1 MNAPAHHSTHA
12 ATTTSQHTAAA
23 PSATP
28 SAWPIEHI
36 RRCFPG
42 LGRLHHNRP
51 VAFFDGPAGS
61 QVPESVA
68 DAVANYLKF
77 TNCNRGA
84 AFATARES
92 DAILNAAHQTVAD
105 FLNAD
110 DPNCVIFGPNM
121 TSLTL
126 HLAHA
131 LSQTWKP
138 GDEILVT
145 QLDHDANVSPWV
157 LAAQQA
163 GATVRHAPINIAD
176 GTLDHAAWK
185 NLLCERTRFAAIGY
199 ASNATGTINPVKDM
213 VALAK
218 HAGALTFIDAVHYAP
233 HGRLNVRE
241 LQCDFL
247 ACSAYKFFG
256 PHEGIL
262 WGRRELLESLRPWK
276 LRPAPNT
283 LPGRWMTG
291 TQSHEAIAGTAAAIE
306 YLAGI
311 SAWLPRNS
319 LPPNP
324 SRSQKLDAVFN
335 HLVHYE
341 RNLSTLFI
349 EGLKTVPGIRIHGIQ
364 DVHRVSE
371 RVPTFSWTFPDIT
384 PRHAAELLAEQGLCV
399 WNGNAYALPFTEATQ
414 LEPNGVIR
422 AGALHYNT
430 PEEIQ
435 TLIHALHTLR

>member
-1 MNAPAHHSTHA
+1 MTNPAPESASNSTSPGTSTSEHPAIAPAN
-12 ATTTSQHTAAA
+12 
-23 PSATP
+23 
-28 SAWPIEHI
+28 WPIEHI

-42 LGRLHHNRP
+42 LGRLQHGRP

-61 QVPESVA
+61 QVPEAVA

-84 AFATARES
+84 AFSTARES

-110 DPNCVIFGPNM
+110 DPDCVIFGPNM
-121 TSLTL
+121 TSLAL

-131 LSQTWKP
+131 LGQTWKP

-163 GATVRHAPINIAD
+163 GATVRHAPINPTD
-176 GTLDHAAWK
+176 GTLDYNAWR

-199 ASNATGTINPVKDM
+199 ASNATGTINPVKAM
-213 VALAK
+213 VAHAK
-218 HAGALTFIDAVHYAP
+218 QAGALTFIDAVHYAP
-233 HGRLNVRE
+233 HGRLNVRD
-241 LQCDFL
+241 LDCDFL

-262 WGRRELLESLRPWK
+262 WGRRELLDALRPWK
-276 LRPAPNT
+276 LRPAPNA

-291 TQSHEAIAGTAAAIE
+291 TQSHEAIAGTAAAVE

-311 SAWLPRNS
+311 SAWLPTNC

-324 SRSQKLDAVFN
+324 TRRQKLDAVFSQ
-335 HLVHYE
+335 LMQYE
-341 RNLSTLFI
+341 RNLSKLFI

-364 DVHRVSE
+364 DVQRVSE
-371 RVPTFSWTFPDIT
+371 RVPTFSWTFPDLP
-384 PRHAAELLAEQGLCV
+384 PRRAAELLAEQGICV
-399 WNGNAYALPFTEATQ
+399 WNGNAYALPFTEAAK
-414 LEPNGVIR
+414 LEPDGVIR

-430 PEEIQ
+430 NKEIQ
-435 TLIHALHTLR
+435 TLIHALQTLR